1 MQILVARHLFDADGK
16 ALRELR
22 AIAGAAC
29 RRGHG
34 VTLLTSSEEL
44 EDVVPRGVE
53 VVLAPRSRRGFL
65 QRLALMLREGGPHRV
80 SLGLEPLPGVDYC
93 LPGELLL
100 QTEPASE
107 ATSLALNQEKFLRR
121 RLLQQVFRNPSATR
135 IFFTGPLQERTLLT
149 GYGVPLPRLRGLP
162 PWMDDLLEEPDP
174 TPQDVALM
182 RQAYGC
188 QEEGTILIL
197 QPAADWRQ
205 GGVDRSLE
213 ALAILPPYLRERCRF
228 LVAGE
233 PSPQGLA
240 LLQEASRALGFPEGQ
255 LRYLPTLQHRK
266 CLMMA
271 ADLLLTPARNDYG
284 SMLLGDALQCALPVL
299 CTSACGLSPL
309 ASAAGCPVLQAPFD
323 QELLNESL
331 AWLLPS
337 LKPLRQRLRQQR
349 ERMPQ
354 DQHSWGEGVLECL
367 EEEAP
372 PPVPPMHLVQEA
384 LREHG
389 RQVEKR
395 TALKMDRKRRIS
407 RCRLSSGE
415 RLVVKEFR
423 KCHFWEGDR
432 HARRCRISTGRMLGF
447 TPQIRAGGTLEGSD
461 STFLLMED
469 CGQGNFFGTEYARRP
484 DAEELYAACGRLLAD
499 LHHAGIFHLDTK
511 PANFVL
517 NQNCR
522 GECPYPVCLVDCDHV
537 RLLSLPMP
545 RKARLKNL
553 AQFLVGTGR
562 LAREDEALWL
572 RCLRAF
578 QEGYAHASLL
588 PPDALQRLWDDL
600 WKSLEAGARVEYTLP
615 RKCKGEDLQF
625 LRSHL
630 H

>member
-22 AIAGAAC
+22 AIAGAAR

-34 VTLLTSSEEL
+34 VTLLTSSGEL
-44 EDVVPRGVE
+44 EDTAPPGVE
-53 VVLAPRSRRGFL
+53 VVLAPKSRRGFR
-65 QRLALMLREGGPHRV
+65 QRLALALGEGGTHRV
-80 SLGLEPLPGVDYC
+80 SVGLEPLPGVDYC

-100 QTEPASE
+100 QTDPAVNG
-107 ATSLALNQEKFLRR
+107 ASLALNQEGFLRR
-121 RLLQQVFRNPSATR
+121 RLLSQLFRPPSATK

-162 PWMDDLLEEPDP
+162 PWMDDLLTEPDP
-174 TPQDVALM
+174 TPQEVALM

-240 LLQEASRALGFPEGQ
+240 LLQEASRSLGFPEGQ

-309 ASAAGCPVLQAPFD
+309 ASAAGCPVLQGPYD
-323 QELLNESL
+323 QELLNETL
-331 AWLLPS
+331 AWLLPA
-337 LKPLRQRLRQQR
+337 LPALRHRLRQQR

-354 DQHSWGEGVLECL
+354 DQHSWGEGLWECL
-367 EEEAP
+367 EEESR
-372 PPVPPMHLVQEA
+372 PPVPPMQLVQEA
-384 LREHG
+384 LKGHEA
-389 RQVEKR
+389 QVEAG
-395 TALKMDRKRRIS
+395 TALKMDRKRRLS
-407 RCRLSSGE
+407 RCVLSTGE

-423 KCHFWEGDR
+423 KRHFWEGER
-432 HARRCRISTGRMLGF
+432 HVRRCRVSTERMLGF

-461 STFLLMED
+461 SAFLLMED
-469 CGQGNFFGTEYARRP
+469 CGDGNFFATEYAHRP

-522 GECPYPVCLVDCDHV
+522 EECPYPVCLVDCDHV
-537 RLLSLPMP
+537 RLLPLPIP
-545 RKARLKNL
+545 QKARLRNL
-553 AQFLVGTGR
+553 AQFLAGTGK
-562 LAREDEALWL
+562 LAREDESLWL
-572 RCLRAF
+572 RCLLAF
-578 QEGYAHASLL
+578 QEGYARASLL
-588 PPDALQRLWDDL
+588 PPSALLALWDAL
-600 WKSLEAGARVEYTLP
+600 WKSLEEGARVEYNLP
-615 RKCKGEDLQF
+615 RKCQGEDLQF
-625 LRSHL
+625 LRNHL